1 MASRSHEVV
10 LRAPEK
16 VRSGFA
22 DCGLIDTAILEKL
35 ENGHGQQ
42 TNGVNTDNCNIG
54 KLNSGCP
61 PEPQWWG
68 SGTHYANIPG
78 EPFWQIPTYF
88 NVVHCNGDSAGGD
101 ESWRIV
107 YYVYF
112 KKDTG
117 HMSDWEG
124 VVLRFIRGGGG
135 WIRESAILEQDGHH
149 PHVAWSQINDTFD
162 DENDQGQ
169 FTNRNRNHPK
179 FYFGKFHHS
188 VHYDWYDGFKNTCPP
203 SSADEFRN
211 TDYQFWA
218 RDHLRHVSVLDP
230 NWSWGAADSPR
241 NMDVCGY

>member
-1 MASRSHEVV
+1 MSFVSSQRNCAKIFLREHHKCRV
-10 LRAPEK
+10 LRIA
-16 VRSGFA
+16 
-22 DCGLIDTAILEKL
+22 AILEKL

-135 WIRESAILEQDGHH
+135 WIRESAILEQ
-149 PHVAWSQINDTFD
+149 
-162 DENDQGQ
+162 
-169 FTNRNRNHPK
+169 
-179 FYFGKFHHS
+179 GK
-188 VHYDWYDGFKNTCPP
+188 KNPLLYCMSKLLTI
-203 SSADEFRN
+203 R
-211 TDYQFWA
+211 
-218 RDHLRHVSVLDP
+218 
-230 NWSWGAADSPR
+230 
-241 NMDVCGY
+241 